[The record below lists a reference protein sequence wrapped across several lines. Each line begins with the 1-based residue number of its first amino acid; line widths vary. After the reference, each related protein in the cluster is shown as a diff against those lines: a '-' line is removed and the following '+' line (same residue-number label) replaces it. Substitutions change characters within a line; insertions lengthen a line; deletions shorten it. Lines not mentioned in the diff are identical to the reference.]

1 MARLSNT
8 IANELI
14 GHLRY
19 LNATRSKMEHLYK
32 SGYIVRHDIEQIYE
46 GLFIDAITSFEGL
59 IEKLFIGLLI
69 GNIKHASAN
78 VVPRVAFKSAKVARE
93 IVLGGKPYVDWL
105 PYNYTEQRA
114 NAFFR
119 NGHPFTFLD
128 QPEKNSLAKL
138 WWIRNAIAHI
148 SQFSM
153 QKFQQKVIGP
163 LPLLSRE
170 RTPSGFLRSVFRA
183 RPIQTQYEVSI
194 IEICNLAF
202 KIC

>member
-1 MARLSNT
+1 MPRPSNN
-8 IANELI
+8 IANELM

-19 LNATRSKMEHLYK
+19 LDATRSKMEYLFK
-32 SGYIVRHDIEQIYE
+32 KGYIVRHDIEQIYE

-59 IEKLFIGLLI
+59 IEKLFIGLLL
-69 GNIKHASAN
+69 GNIKHTSAN
-78 VVPRVAFKSAKVARE
+78 VVPRVAFKSPKVARE

-119 NGHPFTFLD
+119 NGYPFTSLG

-138 WWIRNAIAHI
+138 WCIRNAIAHI
-148 SQFSM
+148 SQFSLK
-153 QKFQQKVIGP
+153 KFQQKVIGL
-163 LPLLSRE
+163 LPLRPRE
-170 RTPSGFLRSVFRA
+170 RTPSGFLRSVFRT